1 MLVLRPVAGIPE
13 EVIALLP
20 RREGS
25 AVDVERIAHKAH
37 LRRRVA
43 NHLLALA
50 LTWLF
55 IFVIYAVTIKIGFSL
70 LDHNIEESF
79 FCPWDGFWA
88 YYGIGMIVATGL
100 LPLFVVDFLMDDIE
114 SYTREKAL
122 LLEFRRA
129 RGVDVTTRR

>member
-1 MLVLRPVAGIPE
+1 M
-13 EVIALLP
+13 LP

-122 LLEFRRA
+122 LLEFKRA
-129 RGVDVTTRR
+129 RGVDVTTGR